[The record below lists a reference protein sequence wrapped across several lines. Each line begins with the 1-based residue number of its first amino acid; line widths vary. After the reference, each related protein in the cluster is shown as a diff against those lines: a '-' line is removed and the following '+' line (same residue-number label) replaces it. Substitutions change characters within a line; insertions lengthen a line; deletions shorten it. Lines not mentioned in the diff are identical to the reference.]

1 VLSLPYLPNPCRQN
15 RDDEDLVTAT
25 LLLLSPEPL
34 IDLFLGPLVEMVPPH
49 LRVVV
54 PGRDQYDVPAID
66 YFLSFRP
73 PKGFVASLPNLKVV
87 FSMGAGV
94 DAFLADP
101 DFPRDVPLVR
111 LIDTTLSRDMTEY
124 AVLQILMQHRQQRF
138 YDAARH
144 ERVWRQSIPARRT
157 ESTRI
162 GIMGL
167 GEIGTFMG
175 ARLRDLGFAVAGW
188 SMSRKHI
195 DGIESFAGAAELRE
209 FLARSD
215 FLVCVLPLTPGTRG
229 ILNRETFAM
238 LPRGAFVINIARGEH
253 LVEADLIAALDS
265 SHLSGAALDVFG
277 TEPLPATS
285 PLWRHSKIVVTPHIA
300 ALSDPRAVARN
311 VVDGIARLDRGE
323 PLLHVVDPAR
333 GY

>member
-1 VLSLPYLPNPCRQN
+1 
-15 RDDEDLVTAT
+15 VTAT

-34 IDLFLGPLVEMVPPH
+34 IDLFLGPLVESAPPN
-49 LRVVV
+49 LRIVVH
-54 PGRDQYDVPAID
+54 GRDSYAVPSID

-101 DFPRDVPLVR
+101 DFPRHLPLVR
-111 LIDTTLSRDMTEY
+111 LVDPTLSRDMTEY
-124 AVLQILMQHRQQRF
+124 AVLQILLQHRQQRF
-138 YDAARH
+138 YDAAQR
-144 ERVWRQSIPARRT
+144 ESAWRQSIPARRT

-167 GEIGTFMG
+167 GEIGIFMG
-175 ARLRDLGFAVAGW
+175 TRLRDLGFAVSGW
-188 SMSRKHI
+188 SSSRKHI
-195 DGIESFAGAAELRE
+195 DGIESFAGSRELRE

-215 FLVCVLPLTPGTRG
+215 FLVCVLPLTPDTRG
-229 ILNRETFAM
+229 ILNREIFSM

-265 SHLSGAALDVFG
+265 AHLSGAALDVFV

-285 PLWRHSKIVVTPHIA
+285 PLWRHPKIVVTPHVA

-311 VVDGIARLDRGE
+311 VLDGIARLERGE
-323 PLLHVVDPAR
+323 PLLHIVDTTR